1 MQSYL
6 KFVEYG
12 SYGVL
17 ILSAL
22 PAKIV
27 GLELFGVLQLAFF
40 SIANMNDVN
49 TLLAP
54 ISEMKGVNGLN
65 LDIDNSER
73 TKNRLLQSTALTPER
88 VQTIGYAAN
97 FLRNCNLMFLVVMA
111 IILVALLLYIASYCF
126 KKCAPSCFSISRRL
140 AKEVLLTLILFNC
153 YNFAYSAGLHFY
165 YATPSDSLY
174 ALGTVAAVATIIIP
188 ITMAIALQCT

>member
-1 MQSYL
+1 
-6 KFVEYG
+6 VEYG

-49 TLLAP
+49 TMLAP

-188 ITMAIALQCT
+188 IAMAIALQCT